1 MTDLLLPP
9 ASDSPPRMVYAADS
23 PIGFAAWLR
32 LGENLDT
39 ELVHGVMIPRM
50 AAQYPHEWRFAWLLT
65 VLRAYTRHLN
75 LGVVLGSRT
84 AVKINEFNG
93 RLPDILFVRADN
105 TDIIHR
111 DAIYGV
117 PDLVIELV
125 SPNDRPSDLIPLE
138 TEYRTLGVPEIVF
151 IDAQKRQARLVS
163 KQEDDYAVATL
174 KSGRLTLASVA
185 GFHIEVEWLF
195 ADAQPDELTTALEL
209 VREAQGR

>member
-1 MTDLLLPP
+1 MTNLLLPP
-9 ASDSPPRMVYAADS
+9 VSESLPRPVYAAAD
-23 PIGFAAWLR
+23 PIDFTAWLR
-32 LGENLDT
+32 LGDNLDT

-50 AAQYPHEWRFAWLLT
+50 AAQYPHEWVFMWFATLL
-65 VLRAYTRHLN
+65 RNYTRHLN

-84 AVKINEFNG
+84 AVKISEYSG

-117 PDLVIELV
+117 PDLVVEIV
-125 SPNDRPSDLIPLE
+125 SPNDYPSDLIPLE

-151 IDAQKRQARLVS
+151 INPQKRNVRIIS
-163 KQEDDYAVATL
+163 KQEDDYRIVTL
-174 KSGRLTLASVA
+174 SEGRLALASVP

-195 ADAQPDELTTALEL
+195 ADIQPDELTTALEL
-209 VREAQGR
+209 VREAQAQ

>member
-9 ASDSPPRMVYAADS
+9 ALDTPPRTVYAADS
-23 PIGFAAWLR
+23 PIDFAVWLR

-50 AAQYPHEWRFAWLLT
+50 AAQYPHEWIFAWFFAL
-65 VLRAYTRHLN
+65 LRAYTRNLE

-93 RLPDILFVRADN
+93 RLPDILFVRAGN
-105 TDIIHR
+105 TDIIQR

-117 PDLVIELV
+117 PDLVIEIV
-125 SPNDRPSDLIPLE
+125 SPNDWPSDLIPLE

-151 IDAQKRQARLVS
+151 IDPQKRQVRVVS
-163 KQEDDYAVATL
+163 KQELGYKMVTL
-174 KSGRLTLASVA
+174 MEGRLTLESVA

-195 ADAQPDELTTALEL
+195 ADMQPDELTTALEL
-209 VREAQGR
+209 VREAQSR